1 MHRIFFI
8 QSSVNG
14 HLGCFRVL
22 AIVNSAAM
30 NIRMDVSFLI
40 MVFSRYMPRSG
51 IAGSYGISVLSVL
64 RQLHFFYIYKKPKD
78 APQASTSVKDIA
90 WVLSWLSRASL
101 ADER

>member
-1 MHRIFFI
+1 M
-8 QSSVNG
+8 SWLLS
-14 HLGCFRVL
+14 
-22 AIVNSAAM
+22 SAAVS
-30 NIRMDVSFLI
+30 IGVHVSFGI
-40 MVFSRYMPRSG
+40 TVFSRYMPRSG